1 MDSNTLLKYIFNA
14 TERPKEYMDLIKKF
28 RDMMDLEKNPEEL
41 QLVIE
46 EIINLENEDNGMDL
60 SQLTEELNLELAAYK
75 FDLEHEVN

>member
-1 MDSNTLLKYIFNA
+1 
-14 TERPKEYMDLIKKF
+14 
-28 RDMMDLEKNPEEL
+28 MMDLEKNPEEL